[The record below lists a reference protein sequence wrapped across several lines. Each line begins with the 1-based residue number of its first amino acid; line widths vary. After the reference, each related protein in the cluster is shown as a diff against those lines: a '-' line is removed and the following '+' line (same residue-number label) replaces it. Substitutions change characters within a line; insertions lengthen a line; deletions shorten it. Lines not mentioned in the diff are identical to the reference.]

1 MAKKKIY
8 ISPSDQTNNKY
19 AGVDTT
25 EAVVCRKIGKELE
38 KELDRCGFDSTCN
51 TTSGMYARIDESNR
65 GKYDVH
71 FCIHTNAFNK
81 KTTGTRIFVYSTS
94 GEAYKLAKSIF
105 NELAPLT
112 PGTSENISVN
122 KSFAEIKNTTAICI
136 YIEVD
141 FHDVANVAKWLA
153 SNTTKIAEAIAEGT
167 CKHYGVKYVAKAAAA
182 PTPKSFN
189 VKVTT
194 DELNVRNG
202 AGTNY
207 KIVGTANKGDVYTIV
222 DTKSVNGVK
231 WGKIKFVT
239 GWISLKYTANI

>member
-1 MAKKKIY
+1 MVKKKIY
-8 ISPSDQTNNKY
+8 ISPSDQTSNKY
-19 AGVDTT
+19 AGVGTT
-25 EAVVCRKIGKELE
+25 EAVQCRKIGKELE
-38 KELDRCGFDSTCN
+38 KELDRCGFVSTCN

-81 KTTGTRIFVYSTS
+81 KTAGTRIFVYSNT

-112 PGTSENISVN
+112 PGTSENITVN
-122 KSFAEIKNTTAICI
+122 KSLAEIKNTTAICV

-141 FHDVANVAKWLA
+141 FHDVEEVAEWIVD
-153 SNTTKIAEAIAEGT
+153 NTKEIAKAIAKGT
-167 CKHYGVKYVAKAAAA
+167 CNHYGVKYVPKAKAA
-182 PTPKSFN
+182 SFN

-194 DELNVRNG
+194 EQLNVRNG

-207 KIVGTANKGDVYTIV
+207 KIVGTANKGDAYTIV
-222 DTKSVNGVK
+222 GTKSVNGVK
-231 WGKIKFVT
+231 WGKIKLT
-239 GWISLKYTANI
+239 GYWISLRYTTSI